1 MKTLIILTAAAAL
14 GLGLAGTT
22 TAQPVT
28 QTVSFADLDV
38 GSPAGEIVFARR
50 VANTAAAVCGIENGT
65 TDLASHIAARACRA
79 KAIAITMLA
88 FAMKSTP
95 QFASR

>member
-1 MKTLIILTAAAAL
+1 MKTILILTAAAAL

-28 QTVSFADLDV
+28 QTVSFADLDI
-38 GSPAGEIVFARR
+38 GTAAGKDVLAQR
-50 VANTAAAVCGIENGT
+50 VANAAGAVCGIETGT
-65 TDLASHIAARACRA
+65 TDLASHIAARTCRA
-79 KAIAITMLA
+79 RAIAITMLA
-88 FAMKSTP
+88 FAMKTTP